1 MKINMKEQLNHMVEI
16 CQIMIDLINKNI
28 AQEQILDWY
37 YFMEELLTILND
49 FCISNNVMALE

>member
-1 MKINMKEQLNHMVEI
+1 MKEQLNHMVEI